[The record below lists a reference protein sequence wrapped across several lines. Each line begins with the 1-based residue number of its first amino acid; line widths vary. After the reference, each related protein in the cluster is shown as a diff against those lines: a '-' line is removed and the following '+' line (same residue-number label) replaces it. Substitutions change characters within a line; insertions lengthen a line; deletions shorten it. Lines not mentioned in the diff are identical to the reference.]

1 MKSVVAALLIPV
13 FLISLLAHHSVTREF
28 DHTRSTDIQGV
39 ITKVDWM
46 NPHSRITFEA
56 KGANGMRTRWRVQ
69 IAAAALYL
77 GMEFATKI
85 LSLQNPSR
93 WKSGQRAMDQKPPT
107 DGSGLTSTAKVS
119 TSTIGSLTQCRS
131 SNPPNEITLPS

>member
-69 IAAAALYL
+69 IAAAGALFRDGIRNEDL
-77 GMEFATKI
+77 ELTKPFSMEIWPA
-85 LSLQNPSR
+85 R
-93 WKSGQRAMDQKPPT
+93 
-107 DGSGLTSTAKVS
+107 DGSKTAYGRKRTYFDGKSFDLHDRFFDPVPL
-119 TSTIGSLTQCRS
+119 IK
-131 SNPPNEITLPS
+131 PAK